1 MTISTAY
8 HQLLYQ
14 LFELYND
21 REAANIA
28 DWVIEYITGQRRIE
42 RILYKDLPL
51 NNSQQQ
57 QLETFT
63 QQLLQHKPVQYVLQE
78 AWFAGMKF
86 FVKEGVLIPRPETD
100 ELVELVVN
108 KSQIS
113 NHKSQILDIGTGS
126 GCIPIALKKR
136 LPTSSILSIDISEV
150 ALEIAQKNATDL
162 QADITLQQ
170 VDFLNETNWYQL
182 GTFDIIVSNPP
193 YIKQSESAVMSKHVT
208 DYEPSLALF
217 VADNNALIF
226 YEKIA
231 VFGKTHLNPNG
242 QIFAEINEALGKETV
257 TMLQQ
262 HGYQTLLKQD
272 LQGKDRM
279 IQAWLIDD
287 FTD

>member
-1 MTISTAY
+1 MTINTAY

-14 LFELYND
+14 LFELYDD

-51 NNSQQQ
+51 NDGQQQ

-100 ELVELVVN
+100 ELVEL
-108 KSQIS
+108 IS
-113 NHKSQILDIGTGS
+113 SFKFQVSGSLQILDIGTGS

-136 LPTSSILSIDISEV
+136 LPASSILSIDISED
-150 ALEIAQKNATDL
+150 ALAIAKKNATDL
-162 QADITLQQ
+162 QADITLQR
-170 VDFLNETNWYQL
+170 VDFLNEANWLQL
-182 GTFDIIVSNPP
+182 GSFDIIVSNPP
-193 YIKQSESAVMSKHVT
+193 YIKQSESSVMSKHVT

-231 VFGKTHLNPNG
+231 AFGKMHLNPNG
-242 QIFAEINEALGKETV
+242 QIFVEINAALGKETV
-257 TMLQQ
+257 AMFKH
-262 HGYQTLLKQD
+262 HGYNTLLKQD

-279 IQAWLIDD
+279 IQAWLIND
-287 FTD
+287 

>member
-1 MTISTAY
+1 MTINAAY
-8 HQLLYQ
+8 YQLLYQ
-14 LFELYND
+14 LFELYDD
-21 REAANIA
+21 REAANMA

-51 NNSQQQ
+51 NNSQQL

-100 ELVELVVN
+100 ELVELVAS

-113 NHKSQILDIGTGS
+113 NLKSQILDIGTGS

-136 LPTSSILSIDISEV
+136 LPASTILSIDISEA
-150 ALEIAQKNATDL
+150 ALAIAQKNATDL
-162 QADITLQQ
+162 QTDIALQQ
-170 VDFLNETNWYQL
+170 LDFLDETNWQLL

-193 YIKQSESAVMSKHVT
+193 YIKQSEDASMSKHVT

-231 VFGKTHLNPNG
+231 AFGKTHLNPNG
-242 QIFAEINEALGKETV
+242 QIFVEINEALGKETV
-257 TMLQQ
+257 AMFQQ
-262 HGYQTLLKQD
+262 HGYNTLLKKD

-279 IQAWLIDD
+279 IQAWLINN
-287 FTD
+287 

>member
-1 MTISTAY
+1 MTINTAY

-14 LFELYND
+14 LFELYDD
-21 REAANIA
+21 REASNIA
-28 DWVIEYITGQRRIE
+28 DWVIEYTTGQRRIE

-51 NNSQQQ
+51 NSDQQQ
-57 QLETFT
+57 QIETFT

-113 NHKSQILDIGTGS
+113 NHTSQILDIGTGS

-136 LPTSSILSIDISEV
+136 FPASDVVSIDISEV
-150 ALEIAQKNATDL
+150 ALEIALKNATDL
-162 QADITLQQ
+162 QADIILQQ
-170 VDFLNETNWYQL
+170 LDFLNETNWDKL

-193 YIKQSESAVMSKHVT
+193 YIKQSESAIMSKHVT
-208 DYEPSLALF
+208 EYEPSLALF

-231 VFGKTHLNPNG
+231 AFGKTHLYPNG
-242 QIFAEINEALGKETV
+242 QIFVEINEALGYETAI
-257 TMLQQ
+257 MFQQ
-262 HGYQTLLKQD
+262 NGYQTLLKQD
-272 LQGKDRM
+272 FQGKDR
-279 IQAWLIDD
+279 IIHAWL
-287 FTD
+287 TNN

>member
-1 MTISTAY
+1 MTINTAY
-8 HQLLYQ
+8 HRLLYQ
-14 LFELYND
+14 LFELYDD

-28 DWVIEYITGQRRIE
+28 DWVIEHITGQLRIE

-63 QQLLQHKPVQYVLQE
+63 QQLLQRKPVQYVLQE

-100 ELVELVVN
+100 ELVDQVASFNPIAIGLQV
-108 KSQIS
+108 SGS
-113 NHKSQILDIGTGS
+113 LQILDIGTGS

-136 LPTSSILSIDISEV
+136 LPTSNILSIDISDV
-150 ALEIAQKNATDL
+150 ALAIAQKNATDL
-162 QADITLQQ
+162 QADIALQQ

-182 GTFDIIVSNPP
+182 GNFDIIVSNPP
-193 YIKQSESAVMSKHVT
+193 YIKQSESAKMSKHVT

-231 VFGKTHLNPNG
+231 TFGKTHLNRNG
-242 QIFAEINEALGKETV
+242 QIFVEINEALGHETI
-257 TMLQQ
+257 TMFQQ
-262 HGYQTLLKQD
+262 NGYQTLLKQD

-279 IQAWLIDD
+279 IKAWII
-287 FTD
+287 

>member
-1 MTISTAY
+1 MTINTAY

-14 LFELYND
+14 LFELYDD

-28 DWVIEYITGQRRIE
+28 DWVIENITGQRRIE

-63 QQLLQHKPVQYVLQE
+63 QQLLQNKPVQYVLQE

-100 ELVELVVN
+100 ELVELVVT
-108 KSQIS
+108 KSKTS
-113 NHKSQILDIGTGS
+113 NQKSQILDIGTGS

-136 LPTSSILSIDISEV
+136 LPTSAIVSIDISEV

-170 VDFLNETNWYQL
+170 MDFLDESNWHQL

-193 YIKQSESAVMSKHVT
+193 YIKQSESASMSKLVI

-231 VFGKTHLNPNG
+231 AFGKTHLKQNG
-242 QIFAEINEALGKETV
+242 QIFVEINEALGKETV
-257 TMLQQ
+257 TIFQQ